1 MPSRRFA
8 AKYGAIRFLSC
19 PGRAEIVL
27 KFRVVS
33 GTACKMRSPTP
44 PKSAKVKLMLR
55 GSVVQT
61 KIQTGLCASISP
73 KAPTSQFI
81 RRPSSIPSPKGST
94 PDHVK
99 NSASILHKR
108 FTSLHLPTILLK
120 LVVHFTL
127 DSAEVISPT
136 FCAERES
143 GNGALLL

>member
-1 MPSRRFA
+1 
-8 AKYGAIRFLSC
+8 
-19 PGRAEIVL
+19 
-27 KFRVVS
+27 
-33 GTACKMRSPTP
+33 
-44 PKSAKVKLMLR
+44 MLR

-81 RRPSSIPSPKGST
+81 RRPSSIPSPKGLT

-127 DSAEVISPT
+127 DSALRSVDIACPEPCIGLDDSIWP
-136 FCAERES
+136 
-143 GNGALLL
+143 

>member
-1 MPSRRFA
+1 
-8 AKYGAIRFLSC
+8 
-19 PGRAEIVL
+19 
-27 KFRVVS
+27 
-33 GTACKMRSPTP
+33 
-44 PKSAKVKLMLR
+44 MLR
-55 GSVVQT
+55 GSVVET

-127 DSAEVISPT
+127 DSALDISVVLGTASMPVHQVL
-136 FCAERES
+136 RL
-143 GNGALLL
+143 GRGAIIELE

>member
-1 MPSRRFA
+1 
-8 AKYGAIRFLSC
+8 
-19 PGRAEIVL
+19 
-27 KFRVVS
+27 
-33 GTACKMRSPTP
+33 
-44 PKSAKVKLMLR
+44 MLR

-127 DSAEVISPT
+127 DSAHHQPRTIIAQQTRSIRVPDH
-136 FCAERES
+136 AHK
-143 GNGALLL
+143 

>member
-1 MPSRRFA
+1 
-8 AKYGAIRFLSC
+8 
-19 PGRAEIVL
+19 
-27 KFRVVS
+27 
-33 GTACKMRSPTP
+33 
-44 PKSAKVKLMLR
+44 MLR

-81 RRPSSIPSPKGST
+81 RRLSSIPSPKGST

-99 NSASILHKR
+99 HSASILHKR

-127 DSAEVISPT
+127 DSAENHIWIGSKAVILPGVRIGSRAVIGAGSIVTTDIPPR
-136 FCAERES
+136 CVAA
-143 GNGALLL
+143 GNPARVLRQLTELD

>member
-1 MPSRRFA
+1 
-8 AKYGAIRFLSC
+8 
-19 PGRAEIVL
+19 
-27 KFRVVS
+27 
-33 GTACKMRSPTP
+33 
-44 PKSAKVKLMLR
+44 MLR
-55 GSVVQT
+55 GSVFQT
-61 KIQTGLCASISP
+61 KIQTRLCASISP

-127 DSAEVISPT
+127 DSAPVKALTPCT
-136 FCAERES
+136 GES
-143 GNGALLL
+143 SRHPDATQSIPPDCGWAGSFAGRLRALRASVHF

>member
-1 MPSRRFA
+1 
-8 AKYGAIRFLSC
+8 
-19 PGRAEIVL
+19 
-27 KFRVVS
+27 
-33 GTACKMRSPTP
+33 
-44 PKSAKVKLMLR
+44 MLR

-127 DSAEVISPT
+127 DSAPCTVDTVPHS
-136 FCAERES
+136 
-143 GNGALLL
+143 ALGILTLNFLS

>member
-1 MPSRRFA
+1 
-8 AKYGAIRFLSC
+8 
-19 PGRAEIVL
+19 
-27 KFRVVS
+27 
-33 GTACKMRSPTP
+33 
-44 PKSAKVKLMLR
+44 MLR

-127 DSAEVISPT
+127 DSAQHNVS
-136 FCAERES
+136 CALRSLRSERI
-143 GNGALLL
+143 GPRQIAIRVGALVVKKA

>member
-1 MPSRRFA
+1 
-8 AKYGAIRFLSC
+8 
-19 PGRAEIVL
+19 
-27 KFRVVS
+27 
-33 GTACKMRSPTP
+33 
-44 PKSAKVKLMLR
+44 MLR

-127 DSAEVISPT
+127 DSAHQKADPAFENS
-136 FCAERES
+136 AALERTS
-143 GNGALLL
+143 RAAPAHPDGVAA

>member
-1 MPSRRFA
+1 
-8 AKYGAIRFLSC
+8 
-19 PGRAEIVL
+19 
-27 KFRVVS
+27 
-33 GTACKMRSPTP
+33 
-44 PKSAKVKLMLR
+44 MLR

-108 FTSLHLPTILLK
+108 LTSLHLPTILLK
-120 LVVHFTL
+120 IVVHLTV
-127 DSAEVISPT
+127 DSPLRPFVTSPDIL
-136 FCAERES
+136 APGKMMKALNPEHVVP
-143 GNGALLL
+143 GHGAPGTAKIFDD